1 MSCWL
6 KNLKKETT
14 NKTTII
20 ISHRISTIEGSDNII
35 VLDNGNIIEYGNHLE
50 LINDKGFYSQ
60 IHVNQSTNE

>member
-1 MSCWL
+1 MRQM
-6 KNLKKETT
+6 NIE

-35 VLDNGNIIEYGNHLE
+35 VLDNGNIIEYGTHRE
-50 LINDKGFYSQ
+50 LINNKGFYSQ